1 MLLIYILSSQANS
14 GAKTNEM
21 ISKILP
27 GIKEPSIIETIN
39 YIIRK
44 LAHLTEYFILTLLI
58 NSLLKEYTL
67 KEKTRLLLSIA
78 ICFIYSMTDEIHQS
92 FIQGRTGIFTD
103 CLIDTL
109 GGTIYIVIYKIKKL
123 SHQR

>member
-1 MLLIYILSSQANS
+1 MFIIYILSSQPNS
-14 GAKTNEM
+14 GAKTNFM
-21 ISKILP
+21 ISQILP
-27 GIKEPSIIETIN
+27 GIKETSIIETIN
-39 YIIRK
+39 FIIRK

-67 KEKTRLLLSIA
+67 KEKKRLLLCIA

-109 GGTIYIVIYKIKKL
+109 GGTIYIVIYKIRKL

>member
-1 MLLIYILSSQANS
+1 MILIYILSSQANS
-14 GAKTNEM
+14 GVKTNEM

-44 LAHLTEYFILTLLI
+44 TAHLTEYFILTLLI

-109 GGTIYIVIYKIKKL
+109 GGIIYIAIYKIKKL

>member
-1 MLLIYILSSQANS
+1 MFLIYILSSQPNS
-14 GAKTNEM
+14 GAKTNYM

-27 GIKEPSIIETIN
+27 GIKETSIIETIN
-39 YIIRK
+39 FIIRK

-109 GGTIYIVIYKIKKL
+109 GGTIYIVIYKIRKL